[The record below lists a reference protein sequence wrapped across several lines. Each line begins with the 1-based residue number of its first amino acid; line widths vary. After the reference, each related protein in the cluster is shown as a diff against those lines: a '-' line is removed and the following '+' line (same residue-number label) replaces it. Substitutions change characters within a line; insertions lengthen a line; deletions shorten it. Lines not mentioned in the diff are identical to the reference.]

1 MLQILSLHFALHY
14 CFARDK
20 KKKRTYFRETADG
33 SPRSSIVSR
42 MNFPWGLQRQ
52 KKHFNVTFSSCS
64 LIDLISGQIPFL
76 GFCFL
81 RFCSF
86 DDF

>member
-1 MLQILSLHFALHY
+1 MLQILSLHFALRY
-14 CFARDK
+14 CFARDN
-20 KKKRTYFRETADG
+20 YFRETADG

-42 MNFPWGLQRQ
+42 MKFPWGLQRQ
-52 KKHFNVTFSSCS
+52 KKHFNVTFSSRS
-64 LIDLISGQIPFL
+64 SIDLTSGQIPFL